1 MGLLKKKK
9 KKSRKK
15 PVRLREWSVL
25 RCPLNGHQVGPCRQL
40 CTPNEGLGQCGRD
53 APHGL
58 VGRTQAAIRAYNS
71 RLERSGEDK

>member
-9 KKSRKK
+9 KKT
-15 PVRLREWSVL
+15 VRLREWVAL

-40 CTPNEGLGQCGRD
+40 CTPAEGVGQCGRD

-58 VGRTQAAIRAYNS
+58 EGRTQAAIRAYKS
-71 RLERSGEDK
+71 KVEKSGKRQ